1 MRVPSPSWARTR
13 ATVEG
18 RRALTRWAGE
28 DAHGRPLEPLGAIMN
43 FSYSKLKVFGG
54 RSNLALAERV
64 ARHLGDSLG
73 KITLS
78 NFPDGE
84 ISVRIEEDVRG
95 RDIYLLQSTC
105 PPVNENLME
114 LLVMLDSF
122 KRASAARITAVLPY
136 YGYARQDRKDVGR
149 VPITAKL
156 VADLLTVAGAHRVLA
171 LDLHA
176 AQIQGFFDIPVDHL
190 FASPV
195 IVEYIRSLNIPL
207 RDLVVLSPDEGSI
220 KKALMYQKKLGGAI
234 AIVDKRRTSPTET
247 KQANLIGASLDG
259 KVAVIFDDMIST
271 AGSVVGAAHVAK
283 HNGAREVYA
292 CATHA
297 VLCGPAI
304 ERLRDAPIRQVVVT
318 DSIPVP
324 PNKQLPN
331 LVVLSIAP
339 LLADA
344 IKRIHLNESVSKLF
358 E

>member
-1 MRVPSPSWARTR
+1 MMTSNTNR
-13 ATVEG
+13 
-18 RRALTRWAGE
+18 
-28 DAHGRPLEPLGAIMN
+28 
-43 FSYSKLKVFGG
+43 LKVFSG
-54 RSNLALAERV
+54 RANIALAEKI

-95 RDIYLLQSTC
+95 RDIFLVQPTC

-114 LLVMLDSF
+114 LLIMIDSF

-149 VPITAKL
+149 VPISAKL
-156 VADLLTVAGAHRVLA
+156 VADLLSTAGAHRVLA

-176 AQIQGFFDIPVDHL
+176 AQIQGFFNIPVDHL
-190 FASPV
+190 HAGPV
-195 IVEYIRSLNIPL
+195 INEYIRALNIPQN
-207 RDLVVLSPDEGSI
+207 DLVVLSPDEGSI
-220 KKALMYQKKLGGAI
+220 KKALLHQKKLGGAI
-234 AIVDKRRTSPTET
+234 AVVDKRRSSATET
-247 KQANLIGASLDG
+247 KQANLIGSSLEG

-271 AGSVVGAAHVAK
+271 AGSAVGAAHVAK
-283 HNGAREVYA
+283 RNGAREVYA

-304 ERLRDAPIRQVVVT
+304 ERLRDAPIRQIVVT

-324 PNKQLPN
+324 PNKQLDN
-331 LVVLSIAP
+331 LTVLSVAR
-339 LLADA
+339 LLAEA
-344 IKRIHLNESVSKLF
+344 IERIHYDRSVSALF

>member
-1 MRVPSPSWARTR
+1 M
-13 ATVEG
+13 
-18 RRALTRWAGE
+18 
-28 DAHGRPLEPLGAIMN
+28 MN
-43 FSYSKLKVFGG
+43 NKLKVFSG
-54 RSNLALAERV
+54 RANVPLAEKI
-64 ARHLGDSLG
+64 AQCLGDALG
-73 KITLS
+73 KVTLS

-84 ISVRIEEDVRG
+84 TSVRIEEDVRG
-95 RDIYLLQSTC
+95 RDVFVVQPTC

-114 LLVMLDSF
+114 LLVLLDSF

-156 VADLLTVAGAHRVLA
+156 VANLLTVAGADRVLA

-190 FASPV
+190 HAGPV
-195 IVEYIRSLNIPL
+195 INDYIRSLNIPP
-207 RDLVVLSPDEGSI
+207 REFVVLSPDEGSI
-220 KKALMYQKKLGGAI
+220 KRALSHQKKVGGAI
-234 AIVDKRRTSPTET
+234 AIVDKRRSDAFNV
-247 KQANLIGASLDG
+247 KQANLIGASLEG

-271 AGSVVGAAHVAK
+271 AGSVVGAANVAK
-283 HNGAREVYA
+283 CNGAREVIA

-304 ERLRDAPIRQVVVT
+304 ERLRDAPLKQIVVS
-318 DSIPVP
+318 DSIPLP
-324 PNKQLPN
+324 PNKQLPSIK
-331 LVVLSIAP
+331 VLSVAP